1 MNEVRKKRRR
11 INIYEIVVFA
21 MLGTVMFC
29 SKIIMELLPNIH
41 LLGMFTIVFTIV
53 YRFKALIPIY
63 IYVVMNGVYSG
74 FSVWWVPYTYIW
86 TILWGLAMLVP
97 PRLPRTLK
105 CIIYPILCG
114 LHGFAFG
121 ILYSPA
127 QAILFGMDLNQ
138 MVAWIIAGLPF
149 DIIHGFGNLAA
160 GCLIV
165 PLSEL
170 LKKLSKN
177 AYRL

>member
-1 MNEVRKKRRR
+1 
-11 INIYEIVVFA
+11 
-21 MLGTVMFC
+21 
-29 SKIIMELLPNIH
+29 
-41 LLGMFTIVFTIV
+41 
-53 YRFKALIPIY
+53 
-63 IYVVMNGVYSG
+63 MNGVYAG
-74 FSVWWVPYTYIW
+74 FSIWWVPYTYIW

-97 PRLPRTLK
+97 QRLPRIAK

-127 QAILFGMDLNQ
+127 QAILFGMDLKQ
-138 MVAWIIAGLPF
+138 MIAWIIAGLPF
-149 DIIHGFGNLAA
+149 DVIHGIGNLAA